1 VGINRLTTLALL
13 PVEWTRRRTGAAKE
27 MSMGTRTA
35 LQKLALS
42 AVRLAPAIAL
52 AVPPPW
58 APAHGWRRKHDPY
71 YAGYS
76 GRQYDRDFGISR
88 GSCNRD
94 EIGAVLGGIAGG
106 VIGSEVGKGDN
117 RPVAIVLGTVV
128 GAVIGAQIGRRMD
141 ERDRSCVGQALELA
155 SANQAVSWSNPQ
167 TRVAYQLTPLGANE
181 RRDDGCRAFKLVAK
195 GTFGVSEG
203 RTTACVDEGGVWRLS
218 PGVKVGRR

>member
-1 VGINRLTTLALL
+1 MNI
-13 PVEWTRRRTGAAKE
+13 
-27 MSMGTRTA
+27 RTA
-35 LQKLALS
+35 LRKIGLW
-42 AVRLAPAIAL
+42 AVLVAPVIAL
-52 AVPPPW
+52 ADPPPW

-76 GRQYDRDFGISR
+76 GRQYEYDFGISR

-128 GAVIGAQIGRRMD
+128 GAVIGAEIGRRMD
-141 ERDRSCVGQALELA
+141 DRDRSCVGHALELA
-155 SANQAVSWSNPQ
+155 SANHVVSWSNPQ
-167 TRVAYQLTPLGANE
+167 TRVVYQLTPLGANE
-181 RRDDGCRAFKLVAK
+181 RRDDGCRAFKLAAK

-203 RTTACVDEGGVWRLS
+203 RTTACVDKGGVWRLS
-218 PGVKVGRR
+218 PDVALGRR

>member
-1 VGINRLTTLALL
+1 
-13 PVEWTRRRTGAAKE
+13 
-27 MSMGTRTA
+27 MSMDIRTA
-35 LQKLALS
+35 LQKVALS
-42 AVRLAPAIAL
+42 AVLLAPAIAL

-76 GRQYDRDFGISR
+76 GRQYEYDFGISH

-94 EIGAVLGGIAGG
+94 DIGAVLGGIAGG
-106 VIGSEVGKGDN
+106 VIGSEVGKGDD

-128 GAVIGAQIGRRMD
+128 GAVIGHEIGRRMD

-155 SANQAVSWSNPQ
+155 SANQVVSWSNPQ
-167 TRVAYQLTPLGANE
+167 TRVAYQLTPLGANA
-181 RRDDGCRAFKLVAK
+181 RREDGCRMFKLVAK

-203 RTTACVDEGGVWRLS
+203 NTTACVDDGGVWRLS
-218 PGVKVGRR
+218 PDVKVGRR

>member
-1 VGINRLTTLALL
+1 MNI
-13 PVEWTRRRTGAAKE
+13 
-27 MSMGTRTA
+27 RTA

-42 AVRLAPAIAL
+42 AVLVAPAIAL

-76 GRQYDRDFGISR
+76 GRQYEYDFGISH
-88 GSCNRD
+88 GGCNRD

-117 RPVAIVLGTVV
+117 RPVAIVLGTVI

-141 ERDRSCVGQALELA
+141 DRDRSCVGQALELA
-155 SANQAVSWSNPQ
+155 SANQVVSWSNPQ
-167 TRVAYQLTPLGANE
+167 TRVAYQLTPLGKNE

-195 GTFGVSEG
+195 GSFGVSEG
-203 RTTACVDEGGVWRLS
+203 NTTACVDEGGVWRLS
-218 PGVKVGRR
+218 DDAKLGKR